1 MLLFGFGS
9 NILQLG
15 CLLALLDLNE
25 LRDQTIVWSDCSS
38 AEDQDDGIL
47 CLCKNGNL
55 NTASC
60 LYSEIAVENCQAP
73 IPTTTTTIASTVFDV
88 QPDLAM
94 FDMTYKDERPS
105 STSETSAPT
114 ATTTSLPA
122 PAPPTTTTT
131 TTTAKPIF
139 TTVRSEILPNQTFG
153 DGGSEAN
160 VVVAPSIDQNKAL
173 SETLRDAIASREDA
187 ETSLIMQSGSD
198 SIVPAPPGSTAQLR
212 EFARDPVNPIDRDEA
227 DDVVGATHNRKH
239 NHNSNTINTIE
250 DLIRKAAQEELKKVQ
265 IFSVSSTTTTT
276 TTSTT
281 TITTQTS
288 VKRCSYPKRICP
300 TPPSWW
306 YKVVTV
312 PEEPIP
318 WWIANVTAAP
328 PPSDPRV
335 SNESIE
341 TDLQQQHQQQQQQQQ
356 NPTINQLVLNEKV
369 HYIFKRIG
377 LSID

>member
-25 LRDQTIVWSDCSS
+25 LRDQTIVWSDCST

-73 IPTTTTTIASTVFDV
+73 SPTTTTTTTIASTVFDV

-105 STSETSAPT
+105 SASETSTPT
-114 ATTTSLPA
+114 ATTTA
-122 PAPPTTTTT
+122 PT

-173 SETLRDAIASREDA
+173 NETLRDAIASREDA

-212 EFARDPVNPIDRDEA
+212 EFARDPVNPIDRDDEA
-227 DDVVGATHNRKH
+227 DDVVGATRNRKH

-265 IFSVSSTTTTT
+265 IFSVSSTT

-341 TDLQQQHQQQQQQQQ
+341 TDLQQHQQQQQQQQ

>member
-25 LRDQTIVWSDCSS
+25 LRDQTIVWSDCST

-47 CLCKNGNL
+47 CLCKNGNQ

-73 IPTTTTTIASTVFDV
+73 RPTTTTTIASTVFDV

-105 STSETSAPT
+105 SASETSTPT
-114 ATTTSLPA
+114 ATTTA
-122 PAPPTTTTT
+122 PTT

-160 VVVAPSIDQNKAL
+160 VVVAPSIDQNKTL
-173 SETLRDAIASREDA
+173 SETLRDAIASREEA

-356 NPTINQLVLNEKV
+356 QNPTINQLVLNEKV